1 MPYFHWWSFISA
13 YYELGDCLFANIVR
27 IRSLKAKG
35 KTLDKADREF
45 YRENRRIIDLKRTL
59 TEEETDTIN
68 VWLGKNANESP

>member
-1 MPYFHWWSFISA
+1 MSYFHCFSFFSS

-59 TEEETDTIN
+59 TEEETNTID
-68 VWLGKNANESP
+68 VWLGKNANKSP